1 MQRRTLNFRYVLPV
15 TLFVLA
21 QVVLIALVAAASSTT
36 APATKVSA
44 SSLYS
49 HLTTQK
55 QNAAS
60 LSHYLVYSDAS
71 MYSGTSGYWQI
82 LRQSSGQENP
92 AAIVSDTATI
102 TNSPTDTFTPC
113 PSTNC
118 TSTPTPIFT
127 STSTHTHTAT
137 STATSTSTF
146 TL

>member
-21 QVVLIALVAAASSTT
+21 QAVLIALVAAASSTT

-49 HLTTQK
+49 QLTTAQK

-60 LSHYLVYSDAS
+60 LSRYSGYTDAS

-118 TSTPTPIFT
+118 TTTPTPIFT
-127 STSTHTHTAT
+127 STSTHTH
-137 STATSTSTF
+137 
-146 TL
+146 